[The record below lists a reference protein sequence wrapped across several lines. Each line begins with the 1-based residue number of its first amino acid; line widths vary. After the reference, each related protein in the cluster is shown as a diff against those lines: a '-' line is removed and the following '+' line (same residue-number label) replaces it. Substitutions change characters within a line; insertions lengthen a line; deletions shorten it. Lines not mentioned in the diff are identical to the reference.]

1 MSQLVALLTAGGPAG
16 ALEEPLREA
25 GFDVVLATLDTLPA
39 EATVVVSD
47 ADVPVGAFVLFVTDT
62 PAAAPPGVHDVIRS
76 PADPVEAV
84 LRVRAAARTAALAFT
99 DQLTG
104 VFNRHALED
113 HLARFS
119 AAARRQRKT
128 VCVVLVDV
136 DHLRR
141 VNERLGRSAGDAV
154 LRAVADRIAASLRT
168 EDVMGRWGSEEF
180 LAVLP
185 TTELDGAWTLGDR
198 IRVGVSDE
206 PVPILGRPDELI
218 TVSVGCAVGWGD
230 DVDDHIR
237 RVEDALAEAKAT
249 GRNRVVADTSVA
261 G

>member
-1 MSQLVALLTAGGPAG
+1 VSQLVALLSAGGPATEL
-16 ALEEPLREA
+16 ATTLRDA
-25 GFDVVLATLDTLPA
+25 GFDVVAATPDTLPA
-39 EATVVVSD
+39 DATVVVSD
-47 ADVPVGAFVLFVTDT
+47 GEVPVGAFVLFVTDDPKT
-62 PAAAPPGVHDVIRS
+62 APSGVHDIIRT
-76 PADPVEAV
+76 PVDPVEAV

-113 HLARFS
+113 HLARFG

-128 VCVVLVDV
+128 LSLVLVDV
-136 DHLRR
+136 DQLRR
-141 VNERLGRSAGDAV
+141 INERLGRPAGDAV
-154 LRAVADRIAASLRT
+154 LRAVADRISANLRT
-168 EDVMGRWGSEEF
+168 EDVTGRWGSEEF

-198 IRVGVSDE
+198 IRLSVSDE
-206 PVPILGRPDELI
+206 PLAIPGGADEQV

-230 DVDDHIR
+230 DVDDHVR